1 MNVSRSGPAVLAFVL
16 LILLPNQPSLFAQS
30 LPTMPAPEPPAV
42 LAPAADRN
50 FRVDVLTVD
59 PGDEAYSAWG
69 HTALRIYD
77 RNSGQDVVFDY
88 GMFDFSDD
96 FFVRFLRNQPAYLL
110 WVSSLDRTLR
120 LYRRLNRRIY
130 AQQIHLSDEEAQ
142 RIFRRLVFEA
152 QPQNRVYLYHH
163 YRNNCTTKIR
173 DLFDEE
179 LWNND
184 LKRTYGDAYNGKSWR
199 SMANAMLVDNPP
211 YWMAVTLIQG
221 SFVDTRVS
229 KYQEMYLPLDFM
241 RILDDYRERHPE
253 RLGPIVEVQ
262 DERIPRA
269 EPPTTYRWTMLFLVW
284 GVLILFCYGLPAWF
298 AQRRPFR
305 IAGAVFRYLWY
316 IGAGI
321 TGTLLLLLWL
331 FTNHDSL
338 DNNLNVLAFFPLLLF
353 MPPFLLVLRYI
364 MPDVEARHA
373 LHLKL
378 HLGLAAV
385 PALGILLAITTI
397 SPQITALV
405 YLVPSLIIQLLIYA
419 YFRRAR

>member
-1 MNVSRSGPAVLAFVL
+1 MNRKLSGPAAFALFL
-16 LILLPNQPSLFAQS
+16 LILLPNHTLSAQQRS
-30 LPTMPAPEPPAV
+30 FPAAPEPPPS

-50 FRVDVLTVD
+50 YRIDVLTID

-69 HTALRIYD
+69 HTALRVYD
-77 RNSGQDVVFDY
+77 RATGQDFVFDY

-96 FFVRFLRNQPAYLL
+96 FLARFLANQPAYLL

-120 LYRRLNRRIY
+120 LYGRLNRRVY
-130 AQQIHLSDEEAQ
+130 AQEIHVSDEEAQ
-142 RIFRRLVFEA
+142 RIFRRLIVEA

-179 LWNND
+179 LWNGD
-184 LKRTYGDAYNGKSWR
+184 LATTYGDAYNGKTWR
-199 SMANAMLVDNPP
+199 SMANAMLVNNPP

-221 SFVDTRVS
+221 SFVDTS
-229 KYQEMYLPLDFM
+229 ISEYQEMYLPLDFM
-241 RILDDYRERHPE
+241 HILDDYRERQPE
-253 RLGPIVEVQ
+253 RLGPIVLVQ
-262 DERIPRA
+262 NEPYPR
-269 EPPTTYRWTMLFLVW
+269 EESPVVFRWTMLFSVW
-284 GVLILFCYGLPAWF
+284 AALILLCYGLPAWF

-316 IGAGI
+316 FGAGF

-338 DNNLNVLAFFPLLLF
+338 DSNLNVLAFFPLLLL
-353 MPPFLLVLRYI
+353 MPVLMFGLRYFV
-364 MPDVEARHA
+364 PDVDARHA

-378 HLGLAAV
+378 HLGLAAL

-405 YLVPSLIIQLLIYA
+405 YLVPSLIIQGLIYL